1 MSTILFVIPAVIRLM
16 YGTGIRVSEALSLK
30 NGDIDFENCCIT
42 IRKTKNGEQR
52 LAPLSDSM
60 QKVLREYVVNRNKM
74 PLPKVGDPKG
84 YFFVSPSG
92 TFCRAGSVYCWFR
105 KVFAKCGIQH
115 IGNHQG
121 PRVHDLRHTFAVH
134 SLMKMAK
141 SGHDLYYTLPIL
153 STYMGH
159 KSIGATER
167 YVRLTAEMYPELLN
181 DERKLCSY
189 VFPKI
194 KMM

>member
-1 MSTILFVIPAVIRLM
+1 
-16 YGTGIRVSEALSLK
+16 
-30 NGDIDFENCCIT
+30 
-42 IRKTKNGEQR
+42 
-52 LAPLSDSM
+52 
-60 QKVLREYVVNRNKM
+60 M
-74 PLPKVGDPKG
+74 PLPKVGGPDE
-84 YFFVSPSG
+84 YFFVSPNG

-105 KVFAKCGIQH
+105 KVLANCGIQH
-115 IGNHQG
+115 IGKHQG

-167 YVRLTAEMYPELLN
+167 YVRLTAEMYPELLD

-194 KMM
+194 KMTENNGNN